1 MLWLRRIPFALAI
14 VVALLFTVWAAAAL
28 YFDLPFPSLR
38 TPAALLYLIVLLV
51 ALRFLRGGRMW
62 LVTAFAGFVFVALW
76 WFSLK
81 PSNHLDWQPDNAK
94 TAYVDINGDDATI
107 HDFRDCD
114 YHTETDYTCHWE
126 TRSYNLANLS
136 GVDIFITW
144 WGSPWIAHPI
154 VSFDF
159 GDQGHVAMSIETRDV
174 VGQGY
179 SAIRGFFR
187 QYALT
192 YIASDERDVIRL
204 RTNYRKGEEVYL
216 FRTTVTAPMARR
228 LFLEYLQRA
237 DGLHQR
243 PEWYNALTNNC
254 TTNIAVSAAQA
265 RDVRTRLD
273 WRILLNGKMDE
284 MMYERGGLVTGGLP
298 LPALKEQAHINA
310 AARDADD
317 ARDFS
322 KLVRKGRVG
331 FAEKPSLGDVCPP
344 GHHVED
350 QGSRTVIPQLC
361 REGESNPHSRFGPA
375 DFTFALAF
383 LSVAGRL
390 IRP

>member
-1 MLWLRRIPFALAI
+1 MKGLAPPMARRIAFALASI
-14 VVALLFTVWAAAAL
+14 IALLFTMWAAAAL

-38 TPAALLYLIVLLV
+38 TPAAMLYLIVVLV
-51 ALRFLRGGRMW
+51 ALQVLHNGRMR
-62 LVTAFAGFVFVALW
+62 LAVAFAGFAMVALW

-81 PSNHLDWQPDNAK
+81 PSNHRDWQPDNAK
-94 TAYVDINGDDATI
+94 TAYADINGDQVVI
-107 HDFRDCD
+107 HDFRNCG
-114 YHTETDYTCHWE
+114 YRTENDYTCQWE
-126 TRSYNLANLS
+126 TRSYNLVNLT
-136 GVDIFITW
+136 GADLFVTW

-159 GDQGHVAMSIETRDV
+159 GEQGHVAMSIETRDV

-192 YIASDERDVIRL
+192 YVVSDERDVIRL

-216 FRTTVTAPMARR
+216 FRTTVAQPIVRN

-237 DGLHQR
+237 NSLHEH

-265 RDVRTRLD
+265 RDVRTYLD

-284 MMYERGGLVTGGLP
+284 MMYERGNLVTGGLP

-310 AARDADD
+310 VARAADD
-317 ARDFS
+317 TPDFS
-322 KLVRKGRVG
+322 ALIRKGRIG
-331 FAEKPSLGDVCPP
+331 FTERP
-344 GHHVED
+344 
-350 QGSRTVIPQLC
+350 
-361 REGESNPHSRFGPA
+361 
-375 DFTFALAF
+375 ALAMSIPGMAQISEVG
-383 LSVAGRL
+383 LV
-390 IRP
+390 PE

>member
-1 MLWLRRIPFALAI
+1 MTLLQFA
-14 VVALLFTVWAAAAL
+14 VALLCTAWAAAAI
-28 YFDLPFPSLR
+28 YFDSRLSPLR
-38 TPAALLYLIVLLV
+38 TPIAVLYLIVILATLWFF
-51 ALRFLRGGRMW
+51 RRGRMG
-62 LVTAFAGFVFVALW
+62 LVVAFAGFAIVAIW

-81 PSNHLDWQPDNAK
+81 PSNQRDWQPDNAK
-94 TAYVDINGDDATI
+94 TAYIDINGDQVTI
-107 HDFRDCD
+107 HDFRNCD
-114 YHTETDYTCHWE
+114 YRTETDYTCHWE

-136 GVDIFITW
+136 GADIFITW

-187 QYALT
+187 QYTLT

-204 RTNYRKGEEVYL
+204 RTSYRKDEEVYL
-216 FRTTVTAPMARR
+216 FRTTVTPPTARK
-228 LFLEYLQRA
+228 LFLEYLQRTNS
-237 DGLHQR
+237 LHQR

-284 MMYERGGLVTGGLP
+284 MMYEHGSLVTGGLP
-298 LPALKEQAHINA
+298 LPELKEQAHINA

-317 ARDFS
+317 SRDFS
-322 KLVRKGRVG
+322 KLIRKQRVG
-331 FAEKPSLGDVCPP
+331 FTEAPLLSMPDYFTTKIRIEGLQYPAA
-344 GHHVED
+344 GH
-350 QGSRTVIPQLC
+350 
-361 REGESNPHSRFGPA
+361 
-375 DFTFALAF
+375 
-383 LSVAGRL
+383 
-390 IRP
+390 

>member
-1 MLWLRRIPFALAI
+1 MIQTLSEKDTRVRWLRRIAFGLAI
-14 VVALLFTVWAAAAL
+14 VVAVLSTVWAAAAL
-28 YFDLPFPSLR
+28 YFDLPFRSLR
-38 TPAALLYLIVLLV
+38 TAAAVLYLIVIL
-51 ALRFLRGGRMW
+51 ATQRFHRGGRAG
-62 LVTAFAGFVFVALW
+62 LVVAFAGFAIVALW
-76 WFSLK
+76 WSSLK
-81 PSNHLDWQPDNAK
+81 PSNNRDWQPDNAK
-94 TAYVDINGDDATI
+94 TASVDINGNEATI
-107 HDFRDCD
+107 HDFRNCD
-114 YHTETDYTCHWE
+114 YRSEKDYTCHWE
-126 TRSYNLANLS
+126 TRSYNLRNLN

-204 RTNYRKGEEVYL
+204 RTNYRKDEEVYV
-216 FRTTVTAPMARR
+216 FRTTVTPQVARS

-237 DGLHQR
+237 DSLHQS

-265 RDVRTRLD
+265 RDVRTRFD

-284 MMYERGGLVTGGLP
+284 MMYEHGGLVTGGLP
-298 LPALKEQAHINA
+298 LRELREQAHINA
-310 AARDADD
+310 AARNADE

-322 KLVRKGRVG
+322 QLVRKGRVG
-331 FAEKPSLGDVCPP
+331 FQAPRSPN
-344 GHHVED
+344 
-350 QGSRTVIPQLC
+350 S
-361 REGESNPHSRFGPA
+361 
-375 DFTFALAF
+375 
-383 LSVAGRL
+383 
-390 IRP
+390 

>member
-1 MLWLRRIPFALAI
+1 VLWLRRIAFALAI
-14 VVALLFTVWAAAAL
+14 IVALLFTVWAAAAL
-28 YFDLPFPSLR
+28 YFDSPFPLLR
-38 TPAALLYLIVLLV
+38 TPAAMLYLIVVL
-51 ALRFLRGGRMW
+51 ATLRFFRRGRMG
-62 LVTAFAGFVFVALW
+62 LVVAFAGFMIVALW

-81 PSNHLDWQPDNAK
+81 PSNDRNWRPDKAK
-94 TAYVDINGDDATI
+94 TAYADLNGDQATI
-107 HDFRDCD
+107 HDFRNCD
-114 YHTETDYTCHWE
+114 YRTETDYTCHWE

-136 GVDIFITW
+136 GADIFITW

-159 GDQGHVAMSIETRDV
+159 GDQGHVAMSIETRDL

-187 QYALT
+187 QYTLT

-204 RTNYRKGEEVYL
+204 RTNYRKDEEVYL
-216 FRTTVTAPMARR
+216 FRTTATPPLARH

-237 DGLHQR
+237 NTLHQR

-254 TTNIAVSAAQA
+254 TTNIAVSASRA

-284 MMYERGGLVTGGLP
+284 MMYERGALVTEGLT
-298 LPALKEQAHINA
+298 LPALREQAHINA

-317 ARDFS
+317 SRDFS
-322 KLVRKGRVG
+322 KLIRKGRVG
-331 FAEKPSLGDVCPP
+331 FAEKPSLAMSGTRDC
-344 GHHVED
+344 
-350 QGSRTVIPQLC
+350 LC
-361 REGESNPHSRFGPA
+361 RRIAEGATP
-375 DFTFALAF
+375 
-383 LSVAGRL
+383 
-390 IRP
+390 

>member
-1 MLWLRRIPFALAI
+1 MLWLRRFAFALAI
-14 VVALLFTVWAAAAL
+14 VVAILSTAWAAAAL
-28 YFDLPFPSLR
+28 FFDSPFPSLR
-38 TPAALLYLIVLLV
+38 IPAAWLYLTVILATLWFV
-51 ALRFLRGGRMW
+51 RGGRMR
-62 LVTAFAGFVFVALW
+62 LIVAFAGFAIVALW

-81 PSNHLDWQPDNAK
+81 PSNNRDWQPDKAK
-94 TAYVDINGDDATI
+94 TAYADLSGDEARI
-107 HDFRDCD
+107 HDFRNCD
-114 YHTETDYTCHWE
+114 YRTETDYTCHWE

-204 RTNYRKGEEVYL
+204 RTNYRKDEEVYL
-216 FRTTVTAPMARR
+216 FHTTVTPQVARG
-228 LFLEYLQRA
+228 LFLQYLQRA
-237 DGLHQR
+237 DSLHQR

-254 TTNIAVSAAQA
+254 TTNIAVSTAQA
-265 RDVRTRLD
+265 RDARTRLD

-284 MMYERGGLVTGGLP
+284 MMYERGGLVSDGLQ

-317 ARDFS
+317 GGDFS
-322 KLVRKGRVG
+322 KLIRKGRVG
-331 FAEKPSLGDVCPP
+331 FPEKSTLAMSPP
-344 GHHVED
+344 GPT
-350 QGSRTVIPQLC
+350 S
-361 REGESNPHSRFGPA
+361 
-375 DFTFALAF
+375 
-383 LSVAGRL
+383 
-390 IRP
+390 